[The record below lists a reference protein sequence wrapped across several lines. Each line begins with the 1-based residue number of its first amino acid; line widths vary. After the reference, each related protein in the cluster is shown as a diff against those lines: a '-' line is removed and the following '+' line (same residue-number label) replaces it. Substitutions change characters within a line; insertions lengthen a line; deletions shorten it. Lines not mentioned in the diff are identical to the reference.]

1 MSDNRYKK
9 ISKIKYNIFTNLSLL
24 SIVRRT
30 AGNGAR
36 GGQLP
41 TVLAILKLLIY
52 LEDDAWPPPPVT
64 VFFRELLVDVEA
76 DPQLC

>member
-9 ISKIKYNIFTNLSLL
+9 ISKIKFNIFTNLSLL

-76 DPQLC
+76 DSQLC